1 MAEIASDPVWGPGP
15 LQVLCLDGGGLKGL
29 FSAAV
34 LEQLEGDLGVRLV
47 EHFDPVA
54 GTSTGGLIALAS

>member
-1 MAEIASDPVWGPGP
+1 MIESESSLAWGPGP

-34 LEQLEGDLGVRLV
+34 LEQLEGHLEGRLVVRLFSV
-47 EHFDPVA
+47 GCHA
-54 GTSTGGLIALAS
+54 